1 MTSKP
6 ACMQDFTDLTCTSLM
21 IKLKLQ
27 LKKIPDGEPF
37 SCIVRRDQRE
47 TIETPF
53 SRCGYEVTVSP
64 EGTNRYIITL
74 RKKQK
79 HGND

>member
-1 MTSKP
+1 
-6 ACMQDFTDLTCTSLM
+6 
-21 IKLKLQ
+21 
-27 LKKIPDGEPF
+27 
-37 SCIVRRDQRE
+37 VRRDQRE

-64 EGTNRYIITL
+64 EGTNRYIVTL